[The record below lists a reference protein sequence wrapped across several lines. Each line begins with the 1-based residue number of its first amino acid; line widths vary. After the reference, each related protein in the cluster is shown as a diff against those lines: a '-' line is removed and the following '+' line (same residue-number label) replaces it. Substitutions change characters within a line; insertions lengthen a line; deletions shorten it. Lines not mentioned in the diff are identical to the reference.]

1 MTKGREVVANRAL
14 SGNPRA
20 SEAGQDGGTME
31 GVSAMRRPALATLAA
46 AVLAQPLPALAQ
58 EGMTFYI
65 RNSSSRAV
73 VVELHG
79 PQRTWPGDGQVYV
92 IEPKARKSQ
101 MIDCEEGESIC
112 YGAWLNG
119 NDRVTWG
126 VGPDKDIACEDC
138 CSICVSKT
146 TTTIDVGQQ

>member
-1 MTKGREVVANRAL
+1 
-14 SGNPRA
+14 
-20 SEAGQDGGTME
+20 
-31 GVSAMRRPALATLAA
+31 MRLKILAALAALVAA
-46 AVLAQPLPALAQ
+46 LPGPAAAQ

-65 RNSSSRAV
+65 RNSSARAV

-79 PQRTWPGDGQVYV
+79 PQRTWPGDGEVYL

-101 MIDCEEGESIC
+101 MIDCAEGENIC

-126 VGPDKDIACEDC
+126 VGPDNDIACEDC

-146 TTTIDVGQQ
+146 ATTIDVGQE